1 MVGIDI
7 LFGFVGGAIVLV
19 AGMMG
24 ALVGIIAGVIGCIL
38 GVALPLFPLIL
49 ISVGIIWLV
58 KGASGANMSD
68 QSSRRANAAP
78 TQSPRRLR

>member
-7 LFGFVGGAIVLV
+7 LIGFVGGAIGLI
-19 AGMMG
+19 AGVIG
-24 ALVGIIAGVIGCIL
+24 ALVGIIAGLTGCIL
-38 GVALPLFPLIL
+38 GLALPLFPLIL
-49 ISVGIIWLV
+49 IGVGIIWLV